1 MFSSNI
7 LYFKIF
13 CIIEEYHIQHKRKE
27 LEKGKGLTFLIFFS
41 KYAIGKGKCKMKKK
55 KNIWILDREYWNS
68 YHIMW

>member
-55 KNIWILDREYWNS
+55 NIWILDREYWNS